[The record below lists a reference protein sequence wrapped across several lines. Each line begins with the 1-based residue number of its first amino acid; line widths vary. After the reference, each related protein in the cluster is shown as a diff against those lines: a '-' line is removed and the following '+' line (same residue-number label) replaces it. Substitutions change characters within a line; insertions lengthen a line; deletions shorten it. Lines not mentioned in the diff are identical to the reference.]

1 MNVTLY
7 STGCP
12 RCMILQSKLAA
23 KNISCRMVTDRE
35 YMLQLGLDEMPV
47 LEVNGQKMNYKE
59 AMSWIEEHAL

>member
-12 RCMILQSKLAA
+12 RCMVLQSKLAA
-23 KNISCRMVTDRE
+23 KHISYRTVTDRE